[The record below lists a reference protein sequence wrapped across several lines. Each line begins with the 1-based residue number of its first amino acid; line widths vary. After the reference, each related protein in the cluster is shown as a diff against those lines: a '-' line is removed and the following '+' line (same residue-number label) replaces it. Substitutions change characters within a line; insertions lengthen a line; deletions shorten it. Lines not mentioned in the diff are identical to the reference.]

1 MLAQVCTDYHPS
13 DHDSGANDADAG
25 PYTPAITAAIR
36 QVAGQRSY
44 PVTGTRAYSRV
55 VGRVRMI
62 FLDLRSSSRSLK
74 AAADNSSK
82 SMLGTAQK
90 TWLKAELLQP
100 EPLKVMFG
108 DTVWVQT
115 KDSGED
121 SWSSYDTERTEI
133 GAFITANGLTK
144 NVLYFAGDSHSI
156 MADTGVNNSWGR
168 FATAGGAAL
177 AGVGGSLKG
186 GPWSQG
192 GTASGSGQ
200 FGWVDVVDN
209 GTTLTWTYRG
219 YRADGTTAHSMTAS
233 IAAAADL
240 VDPVDP
246 DPIEVD
252 PSPVGT
258 DGVSKDIFITQA
270 EVASLPRTG
279 AAWDRVTAISN
290 TAPGSGAL
298 NAAGNTHGATLLTT
312 ALRWRADGGGRGKDA
327 VITGCLQALST
338 YTNPTT
344 DIASPAKQLGAYLLA
359 LDVVGASQ
367 QLIVP
372 GTGLTLGALL
382 DRLPGYTFLN
392 SVGAAGNTRWPT
404 LIEAARDSGDQTG
417 DYARFCLVAIG
428 RIRGNQTW
436 VEYGSKGYKRNLGD
450 LSVVNDG
457 AGTNPRFRALP
468 YPIPGWRPPLNSFPS
483 TNGAINPIDPDPNLS
498 GANCVAASQGSA
510 TPPMTALGVDFTL
523 DAWEA
528 LASTGI
534 LLVHAGYTDALTW
547 GNSALRRNVAST
559 THHGGWVME
568 PATRGARRHLP
579 YLANY
584 LYGSSV
590 PTVAQVGAQQGARM
604 LPDVMPWLLSGS
616 WMSSVAEGP
625 NTPVVVSAPSV
636 TLTAALTGTPLTV
649 TTTASVAAGSAA
661 ISTVEFNWGDATA
674 TTVLT
679 AAPYTAVHT
688 FATSGPKTVTVR
700 VTAGDGGTATATRT
714 VNVPVA
720 GSTAPTAA
728 LTATNATGRT
738 PLTVTFNLAGSA
750 SGDGSTLTAE
760 VDFGDNVILVGVP
773 LSGTFT
779 HTYTPETATSWPVT
793 YVASARV
800 TQANGE
806 SAIATAA
813 VTVHSALA
821 GADYYEMAGIMENG
835 VLVPVRIAGVV
846 QGGRGVDAIVATTP
860 AGYAA
865 LAAPDPTT
873 MYVAVDSGE
882 FPPEGPVQVVDVSG
896 PTAPTALA
904 VTATTPTSASLTWA
918 ASTDPESGVSGYEV
932 FRNGT
937 LVTSTS
943 TRTVT
948 VTGLTASTA
957 YTFTVRA
964 YDVAGNRGAASSPLV
979 VTTPASADTTAP
991 TAPSGLTATSA
1002 TTTSIAL
1009 SWAAA
1014 TDAVGVAG
1022 YEVFRGT
1029 TLVATTAPGT
1039 RTATATGL
1047 APGTSYTFTVR
1058 AFDAAGNRGPA
1069 SAALTTTTAAASDI
1083 TAPTVAIQDPNA
1095 GVTVSGTRTVSGVV
1109 GDNIAV
1115 SQVAVRVNGV
1125 RVGLATVTGTTWTY
1139 QWVTT
1144 AHENGSVTLTAQAT
1158 DTAGNATISAGRA
1171 VTIAN
1176 TVTVTPTGDGSWDLG
1191 YTGVIPS
1198 GAVNFS
1204 GTTSAALKTA
1214 ILALPAGGWL
1224 RISSP
1229 TITGDLLLSGTNIK
1243 QGITLVNAPGVR
1255 PTITNGLVD
1264 MSDGN
1269 NWRWWGINVTYPT
1282 IDPGAHMVKFD
1293 GGAWWDVAYS
1303 RFFNTKCYTIV
1314 RPGQGATN
1322 WRLHHCRLDG
1332 NAMANAANQDHALYV
1347 SGEVANQNGR
1357 IDHNLI
1363 ENCPNGR
1370 GVKMGGASN
1379 GPAIG
1384 GVRIDRNTI
1393 HHCTGPSGVQMSN
1406 GATNNVVE
1414 NNVVYSCGVPFT
1426 TGPGTISNNVHR
1438 NNAIDVAGES
1448 TAGFTH
1454 TGGNVIRTLA
1464 QLQDTAA
1471 MAAAGYGHGTA

>member
-1 MLAQVCTDYHPS
+1 
-13 DHDSGANDADAG
+13 
-25 PYTPAITAAIR
+25 
-36 QVAGQRSY
+36 
-44 PVTGTRAYSRV
+44 
-55 VGRVRMI
+55 
-62 FLDLRSSSRSLK
+62 
-74 AAADNSSK
+74 
-82 SMLGTAQK
+82 
-90 TWLKAELLQP
+90 
-100 EPLKVMFG
+100 
-108 DTVWVQT
+108 
-115 KDSGED
+115 
-121 SWSSYDTERTEI
+121 
-133 GAFITANGLTK
+133 
-144 NVLYFAGDSHSI
+144 
-156 MADTGVNNSWGR
+156 
-168 FATAGGAAL
+168 
-177 AGVGGSLKG
+177 
-186 GPWSQG
+186 
-192 GTASGSGQ
+192 
-200 FGWVDVVDN
+200 
-209 GTTLTWTYRG
+209 
-219 YRADGTTAHSMTAS
+219 MTAS

-943 TRTVT
+943 TRTAT
-948 VTGLTASTA
+948 ITGLTASTA

-1047 APGTSYTFTVR
+1047 TPGTSYTFTVR

-1204 GTTSAALKTA
+1204 GTTSARRWVAA
-1214 ILALPAGGWL
+1214 
-1224 RISSP
+1224 
-1229 TITGDLLLSGTNIK
+1229 DLLAHHHRGPVAVRHEHQAGHHPGQRPRGPTDHHQRPGRHERREQLAVVGHQRHLPDDRPRGSHGEVRRRSLVGRGLLPVLQHEVLHHRPARSGRDE
-1243 QGITLVNAPGVR
+1243 LAAAPLPPRRERDGERREPGPRPVR
-1255 PTITNGLVD
+1255 VRGGRQPERADRPQPHRELPERARRENGRGLQRPSHRRGPHRPEHHPPLHRTV
-1264 MSDGN
+1264 
-1269 NWRWWGINVTYPT
+1269 
-1282 IDPGAHMVKFD
+1282 
-1293 GGAWWDVAYS
+1293 GGADVQRRDEQRGGEQRRLLLRGALHH
-1303 RFFNTKCYTIV
+1303 
-1314 RPGQGATN
+1314 RPGDHLEQRAPQQRHRRRRGVDGRVHPHRRQRHPDPRPVAGHGGDGSGRVWAWNGMTDLRGAS
-1322 WRLHHCRLDG
+1322 
-1332 NAMANAANQDHALYV
+1332 ALYV
-1347 SGEVANQNGR
+1347 GTSPVTAVYIGTVLVWPPTEPPPGPDDAYQGYP
-1357 IDHNLI
+1357 DAYWSTYT
-1363 ENCPNGR
+1363 GR
-1370 GVKMGGASN
+1370 G
-1379 GPAIG
+1379 
-1384 GVRIDRNTI
+1384 
-1393 HHCTGPSGVQMSN
+1393 
-1406 GATNNVVE
+1406 
-1414 NNVVYSCGVPFT
+1414 YS
-1426 TGPGTISNNVHR
+1426 
-1438 NNAIDVAGES
+1438 
-1448 TAGFTH
+1448 
-1454 TGGNVIRTLA
+1454 
-1464 QLQDTAA
+1464 
-1471 MAAAGYGHGTA
+1471 